1 MGDYKDMTELQL
13 LFNRHSKYI
22 LYLISIYFLGWGFT
36 EYKTIF
42 MGLIL
47 GTSVGLYNHWLLMR
61 RTLRLGEA
69 VAEGKTAYSIG
80 MLPRILAVLA
90 ASYIA
95 STFPDVFHFYSV
107 IFGIVTVYAVIM
119 IDFFVQTFLKTRK

>member
-1 MGDYKDMTELQL
+1 MTELQQ
-13 LFNRHSKYI
+13 LFNRHCKYI
-22 LYLISIYFLGWGFT
+22 LYLVSIYFIGWGFT

-61 RTLRLGEA
+61 KTMRLGEA
-69 VAEGKTAYSIG
+69 VAKGKKAYTMG
-80 MLPRILAVLA
+80 TLTRMVAVIVAVYA
-90 ASYIA
+90 ATKY
-95 STFPDVFHFYSV
+95 PDVFHLISV
-107 IFGIVTVYAVIM
+107 IIGVVTVYAVIM